1 MGSWG
6 RVSATREPEMG
17 QSLRTLKG
25 YGKESV
31 LYSSYSGKS
40 LEVLKQGS
48 DVI

>member
-6 RVSATREPEMG
+6 RVSVIRELEMG
-17 QSLRTLKG
+17 QSLRILKG
-25 YGKESV
+25 YGKELV
-31 LYSSYSGKS
+31 FYFSYSGKL